1 MSRRSRPRQWAAA
14 PAGIDSPP
22 GYHGRVTQPSR
33 GPVDPGTPPVAAR
46 VLAFA
51 AILVAGL
58 CGGLIGFAFTDLQC
72 EGACATPSALG
83 ALVGA
88 VVAAAGVAVVA
99 VLTLRAMGEWQTIRQ
114 RESTHASRDGGS
126 PRHGQTDEA
135 QPRAA
140 PADSS
145 NSRRPS

>member
-1 MSRRSRPRQWAAA
+1 M
-14 PAGIDSPP
+14 
-22 GYHGRVTQPSR
+22 
-33 GPVDPGTPPVAAR
+33 PPVGAR
-46 VLAFA
+46 VLAFV

-72 EGACATPSALG
+72 EGACATPTAIG

-114 RESTHASRDGGS
+114 LDDRGVPEAEADHGTDHGTDHGVAMPG
-126 PRHGQTDEA
+126 RHHRAAPA
-135 QPRAA
+135 QPKPA

-145 NSRRPS
+145 NSRRSS